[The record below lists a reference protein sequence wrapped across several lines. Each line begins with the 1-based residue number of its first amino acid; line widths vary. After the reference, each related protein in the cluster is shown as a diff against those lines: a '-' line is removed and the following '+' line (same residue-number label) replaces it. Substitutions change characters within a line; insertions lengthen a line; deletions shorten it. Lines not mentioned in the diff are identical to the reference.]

1 MTAES
6 PESTYL
12 LLALGCKCPVSKV
25 VPFTTSDPERRMGIM
40 NSDHPKRHQTVEKG
54 HFVTPEQL
62 CVGLYVHLDLGWM
75 QHPFTF
81 SSFKIK
87 DDAQIGKIRA
97 LNLRKIRFD
106 PKRSDAV
113 PAFPKTIQANWVE
126 PAPAAEP
133 EPKVAPDPVKRLARM
148 KQLNDT
154 ILESEQDFRKNATRV
169 RELVRNLE
177 HHPAHCR
184 EEAEGLVND
193 WVNSVITE
201 KDVVLQVISSN
212 KAHDSFVHPMNVSVL
227 ALMLA
232 KSLDMREEEAAML
245 GVAAMFHDVGKDAT
259 PSNKSFIDL
268 HCELGAR
275 IAERS
280 GLSERVSRIILQHHE
295 LMDGSGFPS
304 RLKGDEIDPL
314 ARLLALVNHFDNL
327 CNPAKNAEGM
337 TPYEALSL
345 MYATMQPKFDSTM
358 LKMLVKSLGVYP
370 PGSFVELSNGH
381 YGVAVT
387 TNPAQPMLP
396 VVMLYLPKVARE
408 TPVILDLADD
418 GALTIKRCLR
428 PEQLPKE
435 VLDYLGM
442 RKRVSYYFLK
452 KQDID
457 ALPAGAGAVPAS
469 VVQDAAPESRRA

>member
-1 MTAES
+1 
-6 PESTYL
+6 
-12 LLALGCKCPVSKV
+12 
-25 VPFTTSDPERRMGIM
+25 
-40 NSDHPKRHQTVEKG
+40 
-54 HFVTPEQL
+54 
-62 CVGLYVHLDLGWM
+62 
-75 QHPFTF
+75 
-81 SSFKIK
+81 
-87 DDAQIGKIRA
+87 
-97 LNLRKIRFD
+97 
-106 PKRSDAV
+106 
-113 PAFPKTIQANWVE
+113 
-126 PAPAAEP
+126 
-133 EPKVAPDPVKRLARM
+133 
-148 KQLNDT
+148 
-154 ILESEQDFRKNATRV
+154 
-169 RELVRNLE
+169 
-177 HHPAHCR
+177 
-184 EEAEGLVND
+184 
-193 WVNSVITE
+193 
-201 KDVVLQVISSN
+201 
-212 KAHDSFVHPMNVSVL
+212 
-227 ALMLA
+227 
-232 KSLDMREEEAAML
+232 ML

-327 CNPAKNAEGM
+327 CNPAKAVEGM
-337 TPYEALSL
+337 TPYEALSI
-345 MYATMQPKFDSTM
+345 MYATMQRKFDATM

-387 TNPAQPMLP
+387 TNPDQPMLP

-408 TPVILDLADD
+408 TPVILDLTDD
-418 GALTIKRCLR
+418 ETLTIKRCLR

-452 KQDID
+452 KQEVD
-457 ALPAGAGAVPAS
+457 ALPTGAAASRARAETPADHQARKDLRNS
-469 VVQDAAPESRRA
+469 S